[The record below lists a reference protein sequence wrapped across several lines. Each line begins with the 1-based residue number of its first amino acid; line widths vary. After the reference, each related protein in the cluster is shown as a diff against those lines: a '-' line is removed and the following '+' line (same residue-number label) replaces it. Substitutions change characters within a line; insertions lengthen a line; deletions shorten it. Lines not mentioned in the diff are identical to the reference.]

1 MTKEQSAVANSS
13 VETEEENKKK
23 NRSTKKRESKESS
36 AKSPATAVEAE
47 AKPAP
52 KRKRSAKAENKDVPD
67 PDESTAESQSEAKST
82 RSRKTKSQAIQDDA
96 PKAAKPRTRSAK
108 SRTAASSA
116 ERSETK
122 TGLDAAAQTVA
133 ADTPKRASQTK
144 KTRSSKKAQASA
156 TEPDQAS
163 LAPQALEKTEEADAE
178 PKTKRP
184 ARSRSVKKNAR
195 AAQEPLPEVP
205 AAEKTPIKPE
215 KAKEPPLAQA
225 SPESFDGS
233 DHTPEEPKPEE
244 QREKPAFET
253 VDVEDSSL
261 AKLVIPAGRVMG
273 VQTVQESQTRPEEA
287 LQRATQAEQED
298 ASKVPSETKQAE
310 ELKTGAPD
318 LAPATV
324 PEVQAPSQVEQPE
337 EGSERHGESGRV
349 SRRHHRGRRRPQSR
363 VGAQIRS
370 QAEGEQKEPLSEE
383 EQSLELSEARQKETP
398 EVQSEDTSDRTVL
411 ETPELSETEAFSDAE
426 FWDADDEGDEAESK
440 GRSRR
445 KEAQLQP
452 RKLNRK
458 MFFSV
463 LAGECVEVAL
473 SAEGKLCEYYLDMQH
488 QKKLKG
494 NIYKGI
500 IQNIDTNLQAAFVNY
515 GTQKNGFLQIDEIHS
530 EYWLSHYE
538 PTKGNK
544 FPPIQKVIK
553 PGQEVLVQVVKEP
566 TGNKGAFLTTWLSLA
581 GRFLVLT
588 PGQDQ
593 IGVSRKVVDEA
604 ERARLKDLINGIDP
618 GEDIGVIVRTV
629 SAGTTKTTL
638 KNDLQYLKR
647 IWREIRKKG
656 TELEAPCLIYTEPS
670 LVERAVRDYL
680 TEDVTEIWADD
691 EKVAETVRNMVNLLF
706 PRKKD
711 LVHLF
716 VDKKQSLWDRFNLRR
731 QIEQVYSREVFLP
744 SGGRLVFDQTE
755 ALMAVDV
762 NSGKISCKGSF
773 ETMAYRTNMEAAES
787 IARQLRLRDV
797 GGQVVIDFI
806 EMRDKKHVEDVERN
820 LRLAMKSDKARYDIE
835 HMSSFGLLELVR
847 QRTGF
852 SALSITQEPC
862 PNCAGTGQRRN
873 LEWQSLQVASDIQR
887 QMRLSKAPVCVY
899 ETSAE
904 LGMYLLNHKREML
917 QELEQEYGKKLEIA
931 IRHNS

>member
-1 MTKEQSAVANSS
+1 MTKEQSAVESS
-13 VETEEENKKK
+13 RVETEVKNEKKT
-23 NRSTKKRESKESS
+23 RSPRKRQTKESAQKTS
-36 AKSPATAVEAE
+36 AVELADLGQGE
-47 AKPAP
+47 SEEKPAP
-52 KRKRSAKAENKDVPD
+52 KRKRTSKSAVQAEAA
-67 PDESTAESQSEAKST
+67 AESALADNEVKSS
-82 RSRKTKSQAIQDDA
+82 RARKTKSQADPEQA
-96 PKAAKPRTRSAK
+96 PKVKKPRTRTSRARATTSDEQNEAK
-108 SRTAASSA
+108 PALA
-116 ERSETK
+116 EEPVSQSTEDAPKTK
-122 TGLDAAAQTVA
+122 
-133 ADTPKRASQTK
+133 ASQTK
-144 KTRSSKKAQASA
+144 KARSSQK
-156 TEPDQAS
+156 TEEAVQEES
-163 LAPQALEKTEEADAE
+163 QVSQTPQALEMSQPEKAE
-178 PKTKRP
+178 PKPRKST
-184 ARSRSVKKNAR
+184 RSRSAKKPTKTSQEPEGASAEQTVASLPEQFEKSAEQASVSESALTMQPETAR
-195 AAQEPLPEVP
+195 HMPLTSQKAQTAAQAGFESASGQRPSGTQPLVELY
-205 AAEKTPIKPE
+205 AENIR
-215 KAKEPPLAQA
+215 
-225 SPESFDGS
+225 
-233 DHTPEEPKPEE
+233 EEHPKPSLQTEPQAE
-244 QREKPAFET
+244 AREMPLQEKP
-253 VDVEDSSL
+253 
-261 AKLVIPAGRVMG
+261 
-273 VQTVQESQTRPEEA
+273 
-287 LQRATQAEQED
+287 
-298 ASKVPSETKQAE
+298 
-310 ELKTGAPD
+310 
-318 LAPATV
+318 
-324 PEVQAPSQVEQPE
+324 VEQGKE
-337 EGSERHGESGRV
+337 NAQETSEHRAETGRI

-363 VGAQIRS
+363 LGVPYR
-370 QAEGEQKEPLSEE
+370 QAETESKDVLSKEGEQALETTENRQLQQLPEE
-383 EQSLELSEARQKETP
+383 MPTPREDNHAEMSGVSSDADGYSDADFWDDETELSAGAEGK
-398 EVQSEDTSDRTVL
+398 
-411 ETPELSETEAFSDAE
+411 DAH
-426 FWDADDEGDEAESK
+426 
-440 GRSRR
+440 SRR
-445 KEAQLQP
+445 KDSQLQP
-452 RKLNRK
+452 RKVNRK

-463 LAGECVEVAL
+463 LAGERVEVAI

-544 FPPIQKVIK
+544 FPPIQKVVK

-647 IWREIRKKG
+647 IWRDIRKKG
-656 TELEAPCLIYTEPS
+656 TEMEAPCLIYREPS
-670 LVERAVRDYL
+670 LVERSVRDYL

-691 EKVAETVRNMVNLLF
+691 ENVAETVRNMVNLLF

-711 LVHLF
+711 LVHLY
-716 VDKKQSLWDRFNLRR
+716 VDKKQSIWDRFNLRR

-862 PNCAGTGQRRN
+862 PYCSGTGQRRN

-887 QMRLSKAPVCVY
+887 QMRLSKSQFCVY

-931 IRHNS
+931 IHHNS